1 MVLNVNG
8 FLISES
14 DPYFSFSQF
23 ISNSSVTVEE
33 RIFFDSEQCKD
44 FERHY
49 FGIMTAMRIY
59 KRRIPME
66 YTPEFIEEEIKKT
79 IVANKVAGKVL
90 VHFYA
95 SLSESQT
102 PLFLVALELLKANHW
117 TKRSMEEIDL
127 FKEFYWSDDFLS
139 GVKTPSSPIH
149 SVAQAYCTDHGFE
162 DCFIL
167 NARKEV
173 VMTLNGFVF
182 LRFGNTLKTP
192 SEKSGVYR
200 ETLRGSF
207 IESIKEIEDY
217 TLEETEMNPFDV
229 QRADE
234 LIIISPHK
242 GLIGVE
248 RFRKTT
254 YSPKAVDA
262 IAAVLH

>member
-8 FLISES
+8 VLISES

-23 ISNSSVTVEE
+23 ISNSSEAIEE
-33 RIFFDSEQCKD
+33 RLFFDSGQCED

-49 FGIMTAMRIY
+49 FSIMTSMRIY

-66 YTPEFIEEEIKKT
+66 YTPEFIEQEIRKT
-79 IVANKVAGKVL
+79 LDANDINGRVL

-95 SLSESQT
+95 LLAENNT
-102 PLFLVALELLKANHW
+102 PLFIVSLEPLKPNHW
-117 TKRSMEEIDL
+117 VKRSMKELDL
-127 FKEFYWSDDFLS
+127 FKEFYWSDDFLN

-149 SVAQAYCTDHGFE
+149 SVARSYCNDHGYE

-167 NARKEV
+167 NDRKEV
-173 VMTLNGFVF
+173 VMTLMGYVF
-182 LRFGNTLKTP
+182 LRFGNTIKTP

-200 ETLRGSF
+200 ETLRMRF
-207 IESIKEIEDY
+207 IESIKEIEAY

-234 LIIISPHK
+234 LIIVSPNK

-248 RFRKTT
+248 HFRKTI
-254 YSPKAVDA
+254 YRHQAVEA
-262 IAAVLH
+262 ISAVLQ

>member
-8 FLISES
+8 VLISES

-33 RIFFDSEQCKD
+33 RLFFDSDQCKD

-49 FGIMTAMRIY
+49 FGIMSAMRIY

-79 IVANKVAGKVL
+79 IVANRINGKVL

-95 SLSESQT
+95 SLSESHT
-102 PLFLVALELLKANHW
+102 PLFLVALKPLKANHW
-117 TKRSMEEIDL
+117 IKKSMEELDL
-127 FKEFYWSDDFLS
+127 FKEFYWSDDFLN

-149 SVAQAYCTDHGFE
+149 SVARAYCNDHDFE

-167 NARKEV
+167 NARKEI
-173 VMTLNGFVF
+173 VMTLNGYVF

-200 ETLRGSF
+200 ETLRGIF

-217 TLEETEMNPFDV
+217 TVEETEMNPFDV

-234 LIIISPHK
+234 LLIISPDK

-254 YSPKAVDA
+254 YLSKAVDA
-262 IAAVLH
+262 IADVLH

>member
-8 FLISES
+8 VLISES

-23 ISNSSVTVEE
+23 IANSSVAIEE
-33 RIFFDSEQCKD
+33 RLFFDSGECED

-49 FGIMTAMRIY
+49 FGIMTSMRIY

-66 YTPEFIEEEIKKT
+66 YTPEFVEEEIRKT
-79 IVANKVAGKVL
+79 LEANDVNKRVL
-90 VHFYA
+90 VHFYV
-95 SLSESQT
+95 SLSENHT
-102 PLFLVALELLKANHW
+102 PLFLVALELLKSNHW
-117 TKRSMEEIDL
+117 VMRSMGEIDL
-127 FKEFYWSDDFLS
+127 FKEFYWSDDFLN

-149 SVAQAYCTDHGFE
+149 RVAKAYCNDHGYE

-173 VMTLNGFVF
+173 VMTLNGYVV

-200 ETLRGSF
+200 ETLRGRF

-234 LIIISPHK
+234 LIIVSPDK

-254 YSPKAVDA
+254 YIHQAVDA
-262 IAAVLH
+262 ISAVLQ

>member
-8 FLISES
+8 ILISES

-23 ISNSSVTVEE
+23 ISNSSVAVEE
-33 RIFFDSEQCKD
+33 RLFFDSGQCKD

-49 FGIMTAMRIY
+49 FGIMTSMRIY

-66 YTPEFIEEEIKKT
+66 YTPEFIEVEIKKT
-79 IVANKVAGKVL
+79 IVANEITGKVL

-95 SLSESQT
+95 TLSENQT
-102 PLFLVALELLKANHW
+102 PLFLVALEPLKANHW
-117 TKRSMEEIDL
+117 TIKSMKELDL
-127 FKEFYWSDDFLS
+127 FKEFYWSDDFLN

-149 SVAQAYCTDHGFE
+149 SVARAYCNDHGYQ
-162 DCFIL
+162 DCLIL

-173 VMTLNGFVF
+173 VMTLGGYVF

-192 SEKSGVYR
+192 SEKSGVYQ
-200 ETLRGSF
+200 ETLRRNF
-207 IESIKEIEDY
+207 IESIKEIEAY
-217 TLEETEMNPFDV
+217 TLEETEINPFDV
-229 QRADE
+229 QRAEE
-234 LIIISPHK
+234 LIIISADK

-254 YSPKAVDA
+254 YLHKAINA
-262 IAAVLH
+262 IAGVL